1 MNIIFVKQGNLYK
14 SEHVNALVKQLTPF
28 CQNTRFIC
36 YTEDPSGLDIEH
48 IPFIEKPTLRKW
60 WNKLALFSSYFDKKV
75 EGKCMLFD
83 LDVVVDRNP
92 FDYVGGWDKLHVVD
106 AYWKKETYIPRHS
119 YDTRINSS
127 VLTWTSG
134 TLNHIWQHFISQRDY
149 YMRKYKG
156 IDGFIYNEDIDYG
169 THREGILSR
178 VETPLP
184 VAAVRSWN
192 NINFNEIKGLQV
204 TKTVV

>member
-1 MNIIFVKQGNLYK
+1 
-14 SEHVNALVKQLTPF
+14 
-28 CQNTRFIC
+28 
-36 YTEDPSGLDIEH
+36 
-48 IPFIEKPTLRKW
+48 
-60 WNKLALFSSYFDKKV
+60 
-75 EGKCMLFD
+75 
-83 LDVVVDRNP
+83 
-92 FDYVGGWDKLHVVD
+92 
-106 AYWKKETYIPRHS
+106 
-119 YDTRINSS
+119 
-127 VLTWTSG
+127 
-134 TLNHIWQHFISQRDY
+134 
-149 YMRKYKG
+149 MRKYKG